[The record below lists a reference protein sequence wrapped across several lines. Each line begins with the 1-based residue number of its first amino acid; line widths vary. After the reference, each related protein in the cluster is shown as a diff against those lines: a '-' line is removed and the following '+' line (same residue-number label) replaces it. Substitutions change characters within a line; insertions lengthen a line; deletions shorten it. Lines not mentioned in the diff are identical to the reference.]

1 MNIRP
6 GATLGP
12 WRHEVDPEPVR
23 RMAHVLG
30 DPNPIHLDPGA
41 ARALGL
47 GDNVV
52 NQGPNNLAYIFNLLE
67 ETAPGAYVEEL
78 DVRLMAS
85 VVAGDTV
92 EARGS
97 VEEVLDGQIRCKVW
111 LDVVP
116 PEPAASSGDSRRRR
130 ALEGHAVICLPNE
143 ARQ

>member
-1 MNIRP
+1 
-6 GATLGP
+6 
-12 WRHEVDPEPVR
+12 
-23 RMAHVLG
+23 MAHVLG

-67 ETAPGAYVEEL
+67 ETAPGAHVEEL
-78 DVRLMAS
+78 DVRLLAS

-97 VEEVLDGQIRCKVW
+97 VEEVLDGHIRCKVW
-111 LDVVP
+111 LDVVS
-116 PEPAASSGDSRRRR
+116 PEPAASSGDSRPRR
-130 ALEGHAVICLPNE
+130 ALEGHAVIRLSNVRLSNE